1 MLYTYHLFLFCCCIP
16 LWAYDETALQNECR
30 RVFMFVCIIPVGGQ
44 LIAFFLYSLYSWNI
58 FKGWGCSRLPYLD
71 SKKSSLTKMIQ
82 CFIFENLEWSLKLNV
97 LRLQGPPQKMGFQT
111 WLSSVRLTRME
122 LLSIWEPDTPKMWY
136 MYPFL
141 ELGSSQ
147 ILSAEHIHLF
157 ANW

>member
-1 MLYTYHLFLFCCCIP
+1 MSIWWDCTAKWMQKGFYVCLHYTSRGSIDSL
-16 LWAYDETALQNECR
+16 
-30 RVFMFVCIIPVGGQ
+30 
-44 LIAFFLYSLYSWNI
+44 FLYSLYSWNI

-82 CFIFENLEWSLKLNV
+82 CFIFENLEWRLKLNV
-97 LRLQGPPQKMGFQT
+97 LHLQGPPQKMGFQT